1 MLKVVV
7 RSRRSSR
14 VKVTDKECST
24 RELVVVKIL
33 RVKEKWF
40 NHLLASK

>member
-14 VKVTDKECST
+14 VKVTDKECNT

-33 RVKEKWF
+33 HVKEKWF